1 MISTQEIRDKEIIN
15 ILDGKSL
22 GYVSDIEINLER
34 GRIEALIVPSQR
46 GLFGMFSGADEY
58 IIRWKDIKKIGEDV
72 ILAEV
77 REATAFEDIHAGR
90 SDRYK
95 DYKGRS
101 KYFDDELDLED
112 EEREKRNGKPEP
124 STYSES
130 ASYPESPAYRPES
143 PTYRP
148 EPRNDNRESEETST
162 HSSWKRQEKEG
173 FFRGRVKNSA
183 ARDDLSEIRIRLK
196 EEDGANLDDY

>member
-34 GRIEALIVPSQR
+34 GRVEALIVPSQR

-58 IIRWKDIKKIGEDV
+58 IIKWKDIKKIGEDV

-77 REATAFEDIHAGR
+77 REASAFDDLHGNSR

-95 DYKGRS
+95 DYRGRTR
-101 KYFDDELDLED
+101 YYDDELDEED
-112 EEREKRNGKPEP
+112 AIQKREQK
-124 STYSES
+124 
-130 ASYPESPAYRPES
+130 
-143 PTYRP
+143 
-148 EPRNDNRESEETST
+148 
-162 HSSWKRQEKEG
+162 QEKEG
-173 FFRGRVKNSA
+173 FFKARTKNPDSP
-183 ARDDLSEIRIRLK
+183 DESSEIRIRLK
-196 EEDGANLDDY
+196 NEDDTKIDDYE